1 MEKVKDVLSKFK
13 DNLDGVIV
21 DFKNR
26 ISEIEKEEEFIHVLS
41 DLVNYSKS
49 DSLLLPFYDETILS
63 RVFERIFPLSNTE
76 LNKIKTAKYLID
88 ACKDINKD
96 KFPQYKEAVSDVE
109 EINTKINSFYEK
121 ILSDDNLVSEKEN
134 LNSKVEKFSIVF
146 DNIGEDKFNSLIEDI
161 DSFEETIDSVS
172 LSSEEINVLLNI
184 AIRSNLEYLD
194 SSGIVVNTVDNEIVE
209 ENNIIQD
216 KISDLSNLLGDE
228 QEVFYE
234 T

>member
-21 DFKNR
+21 DYKNR

-63 RVFERIFPLSNTE
+63 RVFERVFPLSNTE

-228 QEVFYE
+228 
-234 T
+234 

>member
-1 MEKVKDVLSKFK
+1 MENVKDVLSKFK

-21 DFKNR
+21 DYKNK
-26 ISEIEKEEEFIHVLS
+26 ISEIEKEEDFIHVLS

-49 DSLLLPFYDETILS
+49 DSLS
-63 RVFERIFPLSNTE
+63 RVFERVFPLSSNE
-76 LNKIKTAKYLID
+76 LSKMKTAKYLIE

-109 EINTKINSFYEK
+109 EINRKINSFYEK
-121 ILSDDNLVSEKEN
+121 LLSDDNLSSEKDE
-134 LNSKVEKFSIVF
+134 LNSKVDKFSIVF
-146 DNIGEDKFNSLIEDI
+146 NNIGSEKFNGLIEDI
-161 DSFEETIDSVS
+161 DTFEETVNCSD
-172 LSSEEINVLLNI
+172 LSDKEINVLLNI

-194 SSGIVVNTVDNEIVE
+194 SNGIVVNDVDNEIVE

-228 QEVFYE
+228 
-234 T
+234 